1 MIRKTNIV
9 IQKKDV
15 KKFITVIVYRIL
27 LMMITRNG
35 DVQDIFVII
44 VGQVI

>member
-1 MIRKTNIV
+1 MIRKINIV